1 MKYQD
6 PASDILNY
14 SFRVKDASD
23 EYFDNLVFS
32 KIDTA
37 YYGFILR
44 YIKAKDLQ
52 KGEAFRGTIQRFN
65 LKGDLIGQNTLPA
78 TAPSPAP
85 GGRVQRIEPC
95 IKRVEV
101 SCSNRVDISYSI
113 DHGSLTSY
121 NRYADVSVTCTTNFV
136 YGWCDL
142 GGSGGGGWG
151 DVIPFSTRPDLT
163 DYSASNKGGSTA
175 VNKEPTPSPVVV
187 VDEEWSN
194 NTIINNLKN
203 PCLKAAA
210 DKALSPSLNKT
221 YNKLI
226 QDVFGK
232 NDKVNLILVEG
243 DLSQYGALG
252 KTDPPSRSGGVIS
265 VTITLDPNLLAKTTQ
280 ELIAA
285 TIIHESFHALDLEE
299 KFHPT
304 TEHFAMFTTFLKNL
318 STTLKQSFPNLSD
331 DEAIDLILKGVLANE
346 ANGDFSTEFTN
357 AMISS
362 ANSTR
367 ERLVKTYLD
376 FKTSTKG
383 TRCN

>member
-6 PASDILNY
+6 PANDILNY

-52 KGEAFRGTIQRFN
+52 EGEAFRGTIQRFN

-85 GGRVQRIEPC
+85 GGRVQLIEPC

-151 DVIPFSTRPDLT
+151 DVIFFQIGRTSPTTRP
-163 DYSASNKGGSTA
+163 
-175 VNKEPTPSPVVV
+175 PTKV
-187 VDEEWSN
+187 
-194 NTIINNLKN
+194 
-203 PCLKAAA
+203 AARLA
-210 DKALSPSLNKT
+210 TK
-221 YNKLI
+221 
-226 QDVFGK
+226 
-232 NDKVNLILVEG
+232 
-243 DLSQYGALG
+243 SQPQAPWWWWMRNGATRL
-252 KTDPPSRSGGVIS
+252 
-265 VTITLDPNLLAKTTQ
+265 
-280 ELIAA
+280 
-285 TIIHESFHALDLEE
+285 
-299 KFHPT
+299 
-304 TEHFAMFTTFLKNL
+304 L
-318 STTLKQSFPNLSD
+318 ST
-331 DEAIDLILKGVLANE
+331 ILKTLA
-346 ANGDFSTEFTN
+346 
-357 AMISS
+357 
-362 ANSTR
+362 
-367 ERLVKTYLD
+367 
-376 FKTSTKG
+376 
-383 TRCN
+383 